1 MKKAFQ
7 ESIQQALQKGW
18 ADFSTTLTGIEQEVQ
33 RRYKTVRQL
42 VDPLHARAEIQETI
56 QDMGRRI
63 QATGEDLEREVEEKV
78 RTVVSK
84 IKDPLVEEL
93 ETLRDQAERLGS
105 RIDSHVRRL
114 KREEVKEDGPK
125 ASDDNDRDAG

>member
-1 MKKAFQ
+1 MPG
-7 ESIQQALQKGW
+7 S
-18 ADFSTTLTGIEQEVQ
+18 
-33 RRYKTVRQL
+33 VRQL